1 MVSVWRSVPFATVI
15 LLAAM
20 QGVPDNLYEAAR
32 LDGAGEVRQFVS
44 ITVPLIRSAIS
55 FVVVISIIHAFQAF
69 DLVYVLT
76 GRNGGPETATY
87 VLGIMLFQHAFAF
100 LEFGYASALAWVMFA
115 ILLVLTVMQLRL
127 GRRRAAHGGT
137 IVGLAERVI
146 KPSIVRGV
154 VVYTALTGIACCA
167 LFPILWAVSG
177 SLKDEGEVTTPTL
190 FPSHPQWSNYREVF
204 ALMPFWR
211 MFFNSVLYAGC
222 VSVGQVFFCSLA
234 GYAFARLRF
243 RGRDT
248 LFVLYLGTLMVPL
261 TVTVIPQFILDAHRR
276 ADRYAVGDDR
286 AWIVR
291 QCVRHLPHAPVLSR
305 TLPAELEE
313 AAILDGC
320 SPWQIYWR
328 ILLPH
333 AKPAVMVLAVL
344 TWVNVW
350 NDFLWPLLMIQRRS
364 IATLTLGLVRMQGEY
379 VARWPVLMA
388 ASILILVPLLLVYI
402 VAQRAFIRGIAVT
415 GLGG

>member
-1 MVSVWRSVPFATVI
+1 M
-15 LLAAM
+15 
-20 QGVPDNLYEAAR
+20 GVAQR
-32 LDGAGEVRQFVS
+32 
-44 ITVPLIRSAIS
+44 
-55 FVVVISIIHAFQAF
+55 AFKPN
-69 DLVYVLT
+69 VL
-76 GRNGGPETATY
+76 
-87 VLGIMLFQHAFAF
+87 
-100 LEFGYASALAWVMFA
+100 
-115 ILLVLTVMQLRL
+115 
-127 GRRRAAHGGT
+127 
-137 IVGLAERVI
+137 
-146 KPSIVRGV
+146 RGV
-154 VVYTALTGIACCA
+154 VLYATLTAIATCA

-177 SLKDEGEVTTPTL
+177 SLKTAGEVTMPTL
-190 FPSHPQWSNYREVF
+190 FPAHPQWSNYRDVF
-204 ALMPFWR
+204 AVMPFWR
-211 MFFNSVLYAGC
+211 MFLNSVLYAAC
-222 VSVGQVFFCSLA
+222 VSIGQVFFCSLA

-261 TVTVIPQFILDAHRR
+261 TVTVIPQFILMRVAGLTDTPWAM
-276 ADRYAVGDDR
+276 
-286 AWIVR
+286 IVPGLFGSAFGTYLMR
-291 QCVRHLPHAPVLSR
+291 QFFR
-305 TLPAELEE
+305 TLPDELEE

-350 NDFLWPLLMIQRRS
+350 NDFLWPLLMIQRSS

-379 VARWPVLMA
+379 TARWPVLMA
-388 ASILILVPLLLVYI
+388 ASILILLPLLLVYA

>member
-1 MVSVWRSVPFATVI
+1 VGVVNRAFKPTI
-15 LLAAM
+15 L
-20 QGVPDNLYEAAR
+20 
-32 LDGAGEVRQFVS
+32 
-44 ITVPLIRSAIS
+44 
-55 FVVVISIIHAFQAF
+55 
-69 DLVYVLT
+69 
-76 GRNGGPETATY
+76 
-87 VLGIMLFQHAFAF
+87 
-100 LEFGYASALAWVMFA
+100 
-115 ILLVLTVMQLRL
+115 
-127 GRRRAAHGGT
+127 
-137 IVGLAERVI
+137 
-146 KPSIVRGV
+146 RGV
-154 VVYTALTGIACCA
+154 VLYATLTAIATCA
-167 LFPILWAVSG
+167 LFPILWAISG
-177 SLKDEGEVTTPTL
+177 SLKTAGEVTMPTL
-190 FPSHPQWSNYREVF
+190 FPAHPQWSNYRDVF
-204 ALMPFWR
+204 TVMPFWR
-211 MFFNSVLYAGC
+211 MFFNSVLYAAC

-261 TVTVIPQFILDAHRR
+261 TVTVIPQFILMRVAGLTDTPWAM
-276 ADRYAVGDDR
+276 
-286 AWIVR
+286 IVPGLFGSAFGTYLMR
-291 QCVRHLPHAPVLSR
+291 QFFR
-305 TLPAELEE
+305 TMPDELEE

-350 NDFLWPLLMIQRRS
+350 NDFLWPLLMIQRSS

-379 VARWPVLMA
+379 TARWPVLMA
-388 ASILILVPLLLVYI
+388 ASILILLPLLLVYA

>member
-1 MVSVWRSVPFATVI
+1 M
-15 LLAAM
+15 
-20 QGVPDNLYEAAR
+20 GVAQRALRPN
-32 LDGAGEVRQFVS
+32 
-44 ITVPLIRSAIS
+44 
-55 FVVVISIIHAFQAF
+55 
-69 DLVYVLT
+69 VL
-76 GRNGGPETATY
+76 
-87 VLGIMLFQHAFAF
+87 
-100 LEFGYASALAWVMFA
+100 
-115 ILLVLTVMQLRL
+115 
-127 GRRRAAHGGT
+127 
-137 IVGLAERVI
+137 
-146 KPSIVRGV
+146 RGV
-154 VVYTALTGIACCA
+154 VLYATLTAIATCA
-167 LFPILWAVSG
+167 LFPILWAMSG
-177 SLKDEGEVTTPTL
+177 SLKTAGEVTMPTL
-190 FPSHPQWSNYREVF
+190 FPAHPQWSNYRDVF
-204 ALMPFWR
+204 AVMPFWR

-222 VSVGQVFFCSLA
+222 VSIGQVFFCSLA

-261 TVTVIPQFILDAHRR
+261 TVTVIPQFILMRVAGLTDTPWAM
-276 ADRYAVGDDR
+276 
-286 AWIVR
+286 IVPGLFGSAFGTYLMR
-291 QCVRHLPHAPVLSR
+291 QFFR
-305 TLPAELEE
+305 TLPDELEE

-350 NDFLWPLLMIQRRS
+350 NDFLWPLLMIQRNS

-379 VARWPVLMA
+379 TARWPVLMA
-388 ASILILVPLLLVYI
+388 ASFLILLPLLLVYA

>member
-1 MVSVWRSVPFATVI
+1 M
-15 LLAAM
+15 
-20 QGVPDNLYEAAR
+20 GVAQR
-32 LDGAGEVRQFVS
+32 
-44 ITVPLIRSAIS
+44 
-55 FVVVISIIHAFQAF
+55 AFTPN
-69 DLVYVLT
+69 VL
-76 GRNGGPETATY
+76 
-87 VLGIMLFQHAFAF
+87 
-100 LEFGYASALAWVMFA
+100 
-115 ILLVLTVMQLRL
+115 
-127 GRRRAAHGGT
+127 
-137 IVGLAERVI
+137 
-146 KPSIVRGV
+146 RGV
-154 VVYTALTGIACCA
+154 VLYATLTAIATCA
-167 LFPILWAVSG
+167 LFPILWAMSG
-177 SLKDEGEVTTPTL
+177 SLKTAGEVTMPTL
-190 FPSHPQWSNYREVF
+190 FPAHPQWSNYRDVF
-204 ALMPFWR
+204 AVMPFWR

-222 VSVGQVFFCSLA
+222 VSIGQVFFCSLA

-261 TVTVIPQFILDAHRR
+261 TVTVIPQFILMRIAGLTDTPWAM
-276 ADRYAVGDDR
+276 
-286 AWIVR
+286 IVPGLFGSAFGTYLMR
-291 QCVRHLPHAPVLSR
+291 QFFR
-305 TLPAELEE
+305 TLPDELEE

-350 NDFLWPLLMIQRRS
+350 NDFLWPLLMIQRSS

-379 VARWPVLMA
+379 TARWPVLMA
-388 ASILILVPLLLVYI
+388 ASILILLPLLLVYA

>member
-1 MVSVWRSVPFATVI
+1 VGVAQRAFTPNI
-15 LLAAM
+15 L
-20 QGVPDNLYEAAR
+20 
-32 LDGAGEVRQFVS
+32 
-44 ITVPLIRSAIS
+44 
-55 FVVVISIIHAFQAF
+55 
-69 DLVYVLT
+69 
-76 GRNGGPETATY
+76 
-87 VLGIMLFQHAFAF
+87 
-100 LEFGYASALAWVMFA
+100 
-115 ILLVLTVMQLRL
+115 
-127 GRRRAAHGGT
+127 
-137 IVGLAERVI
+137 
-146 KPSIVRGV
+146 RGV
-154 VVYTALTGIACCA
+154 ALYTTLTAIATCA
-167 LFPILWAVSG
+167 LFPILWAMSG
-177 SLKDEGEVTTPTL
+177 SLKTAGEVTMPTL
-190 FPSHPQWSNYREVF
+190 LPAHPQWSNYRDVF
-204 ALMPFWR
+204 AVMPFWR

-222 VSVGQVFFCSLA
+222 VSIGQVFFCSLA

-261 TVTVIPQFILDAHRR
+261 TVTVIPQFILMRVAGLTDTPWAM
-276 ADRYAVGDDR
+276 
-286 AWIVR
+286 IVPGLFGSAFGTYLMR
-291 QCVRHLPHAPVLSR
+291 QFFR
-305 TLPAELEE
+305 TLPDELEE

-350 NDFLWPLLMIQRRS
+350 NDFLWPLLMIQRSS

-379 VARWPVLMA
+379 TARWPVLMA
-388 ASILILVPLLLVYI
+388 ASILILLPLVLVYA